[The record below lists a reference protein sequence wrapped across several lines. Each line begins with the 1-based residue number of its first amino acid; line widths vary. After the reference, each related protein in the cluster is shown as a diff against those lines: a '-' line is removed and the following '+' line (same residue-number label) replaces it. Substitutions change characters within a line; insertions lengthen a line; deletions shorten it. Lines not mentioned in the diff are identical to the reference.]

1 MAYRDFPCFE
11 AILWSGE
18 NSIGPRTFCGAKSRV
33 YDGFN
38 RLRQVRKGGT
48 TAQYTYNAEGIRTA
62 KTVNGETTQF
72 ILDGGNVIG
81 EVNAQNQVTN
91 YIRGASGVILS
102 KDPSNVTKYY
112 VTNGH
117 GDVMGLTDTTG
128 AVVKSYEYDAFGQ
141 EYSPASDDPNPF
153 RYCGEY
159 FDKETQSIYLRAR
172 YYSPASGRFTQQ
184 DPAMDGL
191 NWYVYCASN
200 PVNRIDTTGLTWD
213 EFQWATDLYGV
224 NVAMKA
230 FKISE
235 DARKAGE
242 TYAKAM
248 GYTQSWD
255 NKADAWR
262 HFLWNARMTREI
274 GYSEAKVLANNHE
287 LKGVMDLNWVDNS
300 TKFQTAGSVRTYT
313 KMNQAVLMDL
323 WNNQV
328 GRELANNVDF
338 KDKSYN
344 ELWEYAVQN
353 NLIIQN
359 AEDVYKFLGIES
371 YINTDDWTVDVGWDM
386 DSGNVT
392 VTKDGKSVTLKIGV

>member
-1 MAYRDFPCFE
+1 MYPYR
-11 AILWSGE
+11 
-18 NSIGPRTFCGAKSRV
+18 
-33 YDGFN
+33 
-38 RLRQVRKGGT
+38 
-48 TAQYTYNAEGIRTA
+48 
-62 KTVNGETTQF
+62 
-72 ILDGGNVIG
+72 
-81 EVNAQNQVTN
+81 
-91 YIRGASGVILS
+91 
-102 KDPSNVTKYY
+102 
-112 VTNGH
+112 H
-117 GDVMGLTDTTG
+117 
-128 AVVKSYEYDAFGQ
+128 
-141 EYSPASDDPNPF
+141 
-153 RYCGEY
+153 
-159 FDKETQSIYLRAR
+159 
-172 YYSPASGRFTQQ
+172 FT
-184 DPAMDGL
+184 
-191 NWYVYCASN
+191 

-392 VTKDGKSVTLKIGV
+392 VTKDCLLYTSRCV